1 MTNNN
6 STYKRLGDYI
16 REVDVRNK
24 DLRCTNLLGLSIA
37 KKFIPS
43 IANMVGTDLRP
54 YKIVKHNQFAYV
66 PVTSRNGEKIT
77 VALYTG
83 NEPAIISQ
91 AYVVFEIVGTCDTV
105 ETVCT
110 PSLQCDQ
117 LLPEYLM
124 MWFRR
129 AEFDRYARYHSH
141 GSAREV
147 FDWEEMCNVMLPIP
161 SIEEQ
166 RKIVT
171 RYKAIET
178 RISNNKQTIAKLEEA
193 AQALYR
199 KMFVDDVD
207 VENLPDG
214 WRMGTIKEFCKE
226 MKSGGTPSRTNNSY
240 WDSNDIPWLK
250 SGEVH
255 NNVIWKTEDYISE
268 SGLKNS
274 SAKLI
279 PADSVIMA
287 MYGATAAQVA
297 YLKCETTTNQACC
310 NMVCHSKEDAAY
322 LYFHLLNHQD
332 EIKVLA
338 NGGAQE
344 NLSQELIANQP
355 IIIGCGSNKFTT
367 IIEQISL
374 LTKDNEK
381 LIEMLSLMA

>member
-1 MTNNN
+1 MTNKN

-43 IANMVGTDLRP
+43 IANMVGTDLKS
-54 YKIVKHNQFAYV
+54 YKIVKNSQFAYV

-77 VALYTG
+77 VALYDKK
-83 NEPAIISQ
+83 EDCVISQ
-91 AYVVFEIVGTCDTV
+91 AYTSFEIT
-105 ETVCT
+105 
-110 PSLQCDQ
+110 DQ
-117 LLPEYLM
+117 NALMPEYLM

-129 AEFDRYARYHSH
+129 PEFDRYARFHSH

-147 FDWEEMCNVMLPIP
+147 FDWEEMCDVMLPIP
-161 SIEEQ
+161 SLEEQ
-166 RKIVT
+166 RSIVS

-240 WDSNDIPWLK
+240 WDSKDIPWLK

-255 NNVIWKTEDYISE
+255 NNVIWNTEDYISE

-310 NMVCHSKEDAAY
+310 NMICHSKEDAAY

-344 NLSQELIANQP
+344 NLSQDLIANQP

-374 LTKDNEK
+374 LTKENEK
-381 LIEMLSLMA
+381 LIEMLSVVMA

>member
-1 MTNNN
+1 MIYKFKDIIEEVDEFNSELKYGLDDIVGVTIEKGLIPTVANLSQTNLDKFYLVKKNTFVYN
-6 STYKRLGDYI
+6 PRTHGVRLGMGFNETDKIFITSWNNVAFKVKTEHIVLPKYLWMFFNRPEWDRQSNYLAWGSSTI
-16 REVDVRNK
+16 VFAWK
-24 DLRCTNLLGLSIA
+24 DFLEISI
-37 KKFIPS
+37 
-43 IANMVGTDLRP
+43 DLP
-54 YKIVKHNQFAYV
+54 
-66 PVTSRNGEKIT
+66 P
-77 VALYTG
+77 L
-83 NEPAIISQ
+83 
-91 AYVVFEIVGTCDTV
+91 
-105 ETVCT
+105 
-110 PSLQCDQ
+110 
-117 LLPEYLM
+117 
-124 MWFRR
+124 
-129 AEFDRYARYHSH
+129 
-141 GSAREV
+141 
-147 FDWEEMCNVMLPIP
+147 
-161 SIEEQ
+161 EEQ

-207 VENLPDG
+207 VENLPEG

-255 NNVIWKTEDYISE
+255 NNVIWNTEDYISE

-310 NMVCHSKEDAAY
+310 NMICHSKEDAAY

-374 LTKDNEK
+374 LTKENEK